1 MNAVC
6 TRSDLLASIRQR
18 AHLALTAQATVEGTG
33 LAIAKRVAES
43 AYLTRNKQDLLTN
56 VLLLSHLLQLERQLL
71 RRFDAY
77 KALLDI
83 VLPEE
88 IAQGAHR
95 LIEDE
100 VHHVDLGQRLSARI
114 HRQYAGE
121 LAGSRFRLSMRHG
134 MARRS
139 SSELQN
145 CFRLPEAL
153 GRIYTVP

>member
-1 MNAVC
+1 M
-6 TRSDLLASIRQR
+6 RQR
-18 AHLALTAQATVEGTG
+18 AHLALTAQTTVEGTG
-33 LAIAKRVAES
+33 LAIAKRVAKS

-56 VLLLSHLLQLERQLL
+56 VLLLSHLRQFERLLL

-95 LIEDE
+95 LIENE
-100 VHHVDLGQRLSARI
+100 FHHVDWGQRVSAPI

-121 LAGSRFRLSMRHG
+121 LAGFRSRLSMRHG
-134 MARRS
+134 MAHRP